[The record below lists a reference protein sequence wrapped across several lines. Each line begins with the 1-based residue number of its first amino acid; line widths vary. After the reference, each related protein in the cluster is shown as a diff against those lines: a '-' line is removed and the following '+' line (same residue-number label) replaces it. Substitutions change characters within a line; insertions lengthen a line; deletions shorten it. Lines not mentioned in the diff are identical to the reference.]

1 MIDDDSL
8 IELSN
13 SFPGE
18 KNQKLYASIEPLGLD
33 VERDQLSTSSNGSI
47 MSATT
52 GECFSHF
59 NGYQS
64 TIMDA
69 FICSMSDQTLLKSEG
84 NISNISSEN
93 EHSSISNSS
102 VIDETMSMNDDG
114 DLISVEPQKDL
125 IMLLS
130 GNSDDR
136 DDRENARKVIELD
149 SGERLVYHGMF
160 EHTKFTSLNSPL
172 DLTILDVSIRQ

>member
-1 MIDDDSL
+1 MIEFWSD
-8 IELSN
+8 

-64 TIMDA
+64 TLMEA

-102 VIDETMSMNDDG
+102 VIDDTLSMNDDG
-114 DLISVEPQKDL
+114 DFNSVDTQKEL

-130 GNSDDR
+130 GNSDEDL
-136 DDRENARKVIELD
+136 EKARKVIELD
-149 SGERLVYHGMF
+149 SGVRLIYHGRF
-160 EHTKFTSLNSPL
+160 DNKHFFSSLNAC
-172 DLTILDVSIRQ
+172 LT